1 MPSVFHLTNRQFT
14 KNLKTI
20 SNSKITVNLPVKDYH
35 PLLPDNYELSLKRLN
50 KLRERLAKDEMVL
63 KQYDGIIQDQLER
76 GIIEEVKGDGVICN
90 VTYLPHKEVIKNQG
104 STTKYR
110 IVYDASAKSR
120 NQVSLK
126 IFFIQVRV

>member
-1 MPSVFHLTNRQFT
+1 
-14 KNLKTI
+14 
-20 SNSKITVNLPVKDYH
+20 
-35 PLLPDNYELSLKRLN
+35 
-50 KLRERLAKDEMVL
+50 MVL
-63 KQYDGIIQDQLER
+63 KQYDEIIQDQLER

-90 VTYLPHKEVIKNQG
+90 VTYLPHREVIKNQG

-126 IFFIQVRV
+126 IFFIQVRVWIQNFTGLLLQFRLYPIAI